1 MAALMSGVGCAMQP
15 FAPSLAYDRSMTGDI
30 DILAFGDSLVA
41 GYGLARDKGFAPQLE
56 AALRSDGVEANVI
69 NAGISGDTVAAGWA
83 RLPRTIER
91 LARTPDLAI
100 VGLGGNDMLRMV
112 PPRVTREGLS
122 AILAELDRRGVTVLI
137 AGMLAAPFLSRQY
150 QAEFN
155 AIYPELARRHGA
167 SLYPFFLAGVAGVP
181 RLNLFDRVHPN
192 EKGIA
197 RMVEGI
203 LPYVLRAL
211 RDVRTPARSRRRS

>member
-1 MAALMSGVGCAMQP
+1 
-15 FAPSLAYDRSMTGDI
+15 MTDAT

-56 AALRSDGVEANVI
+56 AALRERAIEATVI

-91 LARTPDLAI
+91 LERAPDLAI

-112 PPRVTREGLS
+112 PPRVTREGMES
-122 AILAELDRRGVTVLI
+122 ILGEFDRRGVPVLI
-137 AGMLAAPFLSRQY
+137 AGMYAAPFLSRQY

-197 RMVEGI
+197 LMVEGI

-211 RDVRTPARSRRRS
+211 GGIRSPARSRRRS

>member
-1 MAALMSGVGCAMQP
+1 
-15 FAPSLAYDRSMTGDI
+15 MTDDI

-56 AALRSDGVEANVI
+56 AALRKRGVPARVI

-83 RLPRTIER
+83 RLPRTVEALKR
-91 LARTPDLAI
+91 RPELAI

-112 PPRVTREGLS
+112 PPRSTREGLE
-122 AILAELDRRGVTVLI
+122 AILGGFAERGIPALI
-137 AGMLAAPFLSRQY
+137 AGMYAAPFLSRQY

-155 AIYPELARRHGA
+155 AIYPELARKFGA
-167 SLYPFFLAGVAGVP
+167 GLYPFFLAGVAGVP

-203 LPYVLRAL
+203 LPHVLRAL
-211 RDVRTPARSRRRS
+211 GRA

>member
-1 MAALMSGVGCAMQP
+1 MND
-15 FAPSLAYDRSMTGDI
+15 APDDL
-30 DILAFGDSLVA
+30 DILAFGDSLTA
-41 GYGLARDKGFAPQLE
+41 GYGLPRDKGFAPQLE
-56 AALRSDGVEANVI
+56 AALRSRGVPARVI

-83 RLPRTIER
+83 RLPRVVASLR
-91 LARTPDLAI
+91 RRPALAV

-112 PPRVTREGLS
+112 PPRITREGME
-122 AILAELDRRGVTVLI
+122 AILGELQRREIPVLI
-137 AGMLAAPFLSRQY
+137 AGMYAAPFLSRQY

-155 AIYPELARRHGA
+155 AIYPQLARQFGA

-192 EKGIA
+192 EKGVA

-203 LPYVLRAL
+203 VPYVLRAL
-211 RDVRTPARSRRRS
+211 GR

>member
-1 MAALMSGVGCAMQP
+1 
-15 FAPSLAYDRSMTGDI
+15 MTSHL
-30 DILAFGDSLVA
+30 DILAFGDSLTA
-41 GYGLARDKGFAPQLE
+41 GYGLPRDQGFAPQLE
-56 AALRSDGVEANVI
+56 AALRRRGLDASVI

-83 RLPRTIER
+83 RLPRTVER

-100 VGLGGNDMLRMV
+100 VGLGGNDMLRLV
-112 PPRVTREGLS
+112 PPRMTREGME
-122 AILAELDRRGVTVLI
+122 AILADFARRDIPVLI
-137 AGMLAAPFLSRQY
+137 AGMYAAPFLSRQY

-155 AIYPELARRHGA
+155 AIWPELARKHKAG
-167 SLYPFFLAGVAGVP
+167 LYPFFLAGVAGVP

-211 RDVRTPARSRRRS
+211 PGAHATRRPRSSRA

>member
-1 MAALMSGVGCAMQP
+1 
-15 FAPSLAYDRSMTGDI
+15 MTDDEF
-30 DILAFGDSLVA
+30 DILAFGDSLIA
-41 GYGLARDKGFAPQLE
+41 GYGLARDMGFAPQLE
-56 AALRSDGVEANVI
+56 AALRRRGLAADVV

-91 LARTPDLAI
+91 LARRPDLAI
-100 VGLGGNDMLRMV
+100 VALGGNDMLRMV
-112 PPRVTREGLS
+112 PPRMTREGLE
-122 AILAELDRRGVTVLI
+122 AILEELAAHEIPALL
-137 AGMLAAPFLSRQY
+137 AGMYAAPFLSRQY

-155 AIYPELARRHGA
+155 AIYPDLARKFGLA
-167 SLYPFFLAGVAGVP
+167 FYPFFLAGVAGVP

-203 LPYVLRAL
+203 LPDVLRAL
-211 RDVRTPARSRRRS
+211 RGGTERKRSSSRR

>member
-1 MAALMSGVGCAMQP
+1 MND
-15 FAPSLAYDRSMTGDI
+15 APDDL
-30 DILAFGDSLVA
+30 DILAFGDSLTA
-41 GYGLARDKGFAPQLE
+41 GYGLPRDKGFAPQLE
-56 AALRSDGVEANVI
+56 AALRSRGVPARVI

-83 RLPRTIER
+83 RLPRVVASLR
-91 LARTPDLAI
+91 RRPAFAV

-112 PPRVTREGLS
+112 PPRITREGME
-122 AILAELDRRGVTVLI
+122 AILGELQRREIPVLI
-137 AGMLAAPFLSRQY
+137 AGMYAAPFLSRQY

-155 AIYPELARRHGA
+155 AIYPQLARQFGA

-192 EKGIA
+192 EKGVA

-203 LPYVLRAL
+203 VPYVLRAL
-211 RDVRTPARSRRRS
+211 GR